1 MPEKGNSPRFL
12 YRVVRVFTRWV
23 PLGLVVGGCVF
34 LGASVDLA
42 GLRES
47 FLSVRI
53 APLVLAVVL
62 AGLGVVAHAAYWRTL
77 IEPTADIPLDQMAAY
92 TFASSAASVLLPFR
106 AGEALRVWL
115 IQRHHGVPLT
125 LSGAVLALEKVGDVV
140 ALLILVAPLPWL
152 LPELPPSI
160 ERAMRILPGV
170 VALVLLAVALASR
183 GGGVRWLRGFRVV
196 TDPRLVAKGFA
207 FVFLA
212 WAIDVCAILCVL
224 SALHV
229 GPALG
234 KALVVLLL
242 VNFAIA
248 IPATPGQVGSHELG
262 STVALELLGVPS
274 AQAVAFALVFHATQ
288 LAPVL
293 VVGLYS
299 ARVLS
304 RLEARATGQ
313 VGQLR
318 STKSA

>member
-1 MPEKGNSPRFL
+1 VL
-12 YRVVRVFTRWV
+12 VRWV
-23 PLGLVVGGCVF
+23 PVGLVVGGCVF
-34 LGASVDLA
+34 LGTSVDLA

-47 FLSVRI
+47 LLSVRI
-53 APLVLAVVL
+53 APLALAMVL

-77 IEPTADIPLDQMAAY
+77 IEPTVDIPLQKMAAY

-115 IQRHHGVPLT
+115 IRRHHGVSLT

-140 ALLILVAPLPWL
+140 ALLLLVAPLRWL
-152 LPELPPSI
+152 LPDLPPSI
-160 ERAMRILPGV
+160 ARATSILPAV
-170 VALVLLAVALASR
+170 VAVVLLAVALASR
-183 GGGVRWLRGFRVV
+183 GGSISWLRGFRVV
-196 TDPRLVAKGFA
+196 QDLRLVVKGFA

-212 WAIDVCAILCVL
+212 WIIDVCAILSVL

-229 GPALG
+229 GPTLG
-234 KALVVLLL
+234 RALVVLLL
-242 VNFAIA
+242 VNLAIA
-248 IPATPGQVGSHELG
+248 VPAAPGQVGSHELG

-293 VVGLYS
+293 IFGLYS

-304 RLEARATGQ
+304 RLEDPPEQ
-313 VGQLR
+313 VHPLP